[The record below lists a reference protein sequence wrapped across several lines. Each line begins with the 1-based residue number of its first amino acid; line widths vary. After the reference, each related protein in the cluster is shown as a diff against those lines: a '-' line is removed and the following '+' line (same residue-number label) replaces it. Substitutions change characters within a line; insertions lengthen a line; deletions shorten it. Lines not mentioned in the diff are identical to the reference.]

1 MIAAPGRILMV
12 GTLFARVCRLVF
24 TNLQRVTQVLVSGQ
38 MFLIFLTN
46 WSVALGEL
54 SNSITP
60 LCAGAVMRN
69 FTPHCF
75 GLHCA
80 SVLFETRAP
89 ARPPDSCEQIWLK
102 CGRKAGYFFLMS
114 FTHVRPPEARAI
126 KFRFLGK

>member
-1 MIAAPGRILMV
+1 MIATPGRILMA
-12 GTLFARVCRLVF
+12 GTLLARVCRLVF
-24 TNLQRVTQVLVSGQ
+24 LNLQGVTQILVSGQ

-60 LCAGAVMRN
+60 LCVDAVTRN
-69 FTPHCF
+69 FTPLCL

-89 ARPPDSCEQIWLK
+89 AWPPDSCEQIWLK

-114 FTHVRPPEARAI
+114 FIHLKPPEARAI